1 MMDAEWRAMWTKQFD
16 RPELVADNGNPD
28 FYQQAHAQ
36 LDAVTMRCGFC
47 NAELKHIKPC
57 RTDESADICRG
68 RQID

>member
-1 MMDAEWRAMWTKQFD
+1 MMDAEWKAMWTKQFD

-47 NAELKHIKPC
+47 NADLKCIKPC
-57 RTDESADICRG
+57 WTDELAEICRE
-68 RQID
+68 RQGD